1 MSLPRHLILAL
12 TYGVI
17 AIAVALTL
25 PYSIPSIGKWDAIAI
40 GALILLF
47 GAVLHETY
55 SRQHLERNLRL
66 ELDRLAAG
74 RDTVMDELSQ
84 TRTEMQ
90 AIQHHLRNGTASDV
104 ALDRVQDEVRILQ
117 NLVSRLTGRRAGPTT
132 LDRRP
137 ILDQPTEAQI
147 EADGLSEDDLAALL
161 EDAIRRDRIDMA
173 LQPIVSLPQRKT
185 RYYEALCRIRTDDGS
200 HILAGRF
207 IDLAERLGLVTA
219 IDNVLLFRCV
229 QLVRD
234 AVRRHRLV
242 GFFANVSVD
251 TLRDAEFMEQ
261 FIEFVTGAPEL
272 ASRLVFEVSAKD
284 FRDAGETLWPPLE
297 RLAAFGFRFSVDK
310 VGSLASLDV
319 DELEGR
325 FVRFVKIDAATLI
338 AETRNAKATA
348 GLIAIKQRLEESAI
362 DLIVDRIE
370 TEPELVEL
378 LDLSV
383 DFGQGMLFGE
393 PRTS

>member
-25 PYSIPSIGKWDAIAI
+25 PYSIPSIDKWTAIAI

-47 GAVLHETY
+47 GTVLHETY
-55 SRQHLERNLRL
+55 SRQVLERNFRL
-66 ELDRLAAG
+66 ELDRMTGA
-74 RDTVMDELSQ
+74 RDTVMGELSVL
-84 TRTEMQ
+84 RGEMR
-90 AIQHHLRNGTASDV
+90 AIQHQLHSGSASD
-104 ALDRVQDEVRILQ
+104 AMLDRVQDEVRVLQ
-117 NLVSRLTGRRAGPTT
+117 NLVSRLTGRTPPAGAPA
-132 LDRRP
+132 
-137 ILDQPTEAQI
+137 LDQPIAARTMVNPM
-147 EADGLSEDDLAALL
+147 SEDDLALLL

-185 RYYEALCRIRTDDGS
+185 RFYEALCRIRTDDGA
-200 HILAGRF
+200 HIPAGQF

-219 IDNVLLFRCV
+219 IDNVLLYRCV

-251 TLRDAEFMEQ
+251 TLRDMEFMDH

-272 ASRLVFEVSAKD
+272 ASRLIFEISAAD

-297 RLAAFGFRFSVDK
+297 RLAALGFRFSVDK
-310 VGSLASLDV
+310 AGNLGSLNV
-319 DELEGR
+319 DELERR

-338 AETRNAKATA
+338 AETRDAEVAA
-348 GLIAIKQRLEESAI
+348 GLLAIKRRLDESAI
-362 DLIVDRIE
+362 DLIIDRIE
-370 TEPELVEL
+370 SEPDLVEL
-378 LDLSV
+378 LDLPV
-383 DFGQGMLFGE
+383 DFGQGLLFGE

>member
-25 PYSIPSIGKWDAIAI
+25 PYSIPSIGKWTAIAI

-55 SRQHLERNLRL
+55 SRQLLERNFRL

-74 RDTVMDELSQ
+74 REKVMAELSLA
-84 TRTEMQ
+84 RAE
-90 AIQHHLRNGTASDV
+90 IQSIRHHLHSGTGSDA
-104 ALDRVQDEVRILQ
+104 ALDRVQDEVRVLQ
-117 NLVSRLTGRRAGPTT
+117 SLVSRFTGRRAGPTI
-132 LDRRP
+132 LERGP
-137 ILDQPTEAQI
+137 LLDQPGAPEI
-147 EADGLSEDDLAALL
+147 EANALSEDDLTALL

-200 HILAGRF
+200 HIPAGRF

-229 QLVRD
+229 QLIRD

-251 TLRDAEFMEQ
+251 TLRDADFMEQ
-261 FIEFVTGAPEL
+261 FVEFVSGAPEL
-272 ASRLVFEVSAKD
+272 ASRLVFEVSAAD
-284 FRDAGETLWPPLE
+284 FRHAGKTLWPPLE

-310 VGSLASLDV
+310 VDTLASLDV
-319 DELEGR
+319 DTLEQR

-338 AETRNAKATA
+338 AETRDAGSAA

-370 TEPELVEL
+370 TEPALVEL
-378 LDLSV
+378 LDLPV
-383 DFGQGMLFGE
+383 DFGQGLLFGE

>member
-1 MSLPRHLILAL
+1 M
-12 TYGVI
+12 
-17 AIAVALTL
+17 
-25 PYSIPSIGKWDAIAI
+25 PSIGKWDAIAI

-55 SRQHLERNLRL
+55 ARQHLERSFRL
-66 ELDRLAAG
+66 ELDRLSAG
-74 RDTVMDELSQ
+74 RDAVSDELSLV
-84 TRTEMQ
+84 RAEIQ
-90 AIQHHLRNGTASDV
+90 AIQHTLRCETASDD
-104 ALDRVQDEVRILQ
+104 ALDRVQDDVRVLQ
-117 NLVSRLTGRRAGPTT
+117 NLVSRLSGRRAGPMT
-132 LDRRP
+132 LDRQP
-137 ILDQPTEAQI
+137 ILDQPSAVGI
-147 EADGLSEDDLAALL
+147 EADTLSEDDLAAML

-200 HILAGRF
+200 HIPAGRF

-251 TLRDAEFMEQ
+251 TLRDAEFMDQ
-261 FIEFVTGAPEL
+261 FVDFVAGAPEL
-272 ASRLVFEVSAKD
+272 ASRLVFEVGAQD
-284 FRDAGETLWPPLE
+284 FRDAGESLWPPLE

-310 VGSLASLDV
+310 VGNLAALDV
-319 DELEGR
+319 DMLESR

-338 AETRNAKATA
+338 AETRNAKAAA
-348 GLIAIKQRLEESAI
+348 GLLAIKRRLEASAI

-370 TEPELVEL
+370 TEPQLVEL
-378 LDLSV
+378 LDLPV
-383 DFGQGMLFGE
+383 DFGQGLLFGE